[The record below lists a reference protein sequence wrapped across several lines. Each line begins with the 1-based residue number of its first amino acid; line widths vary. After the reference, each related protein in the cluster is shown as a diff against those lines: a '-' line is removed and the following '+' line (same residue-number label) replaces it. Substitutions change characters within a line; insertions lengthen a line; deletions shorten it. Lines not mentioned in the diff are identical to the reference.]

1 MGLTV
6 NLWVVGSFPIGTT
19 FDLMNS
25 RHLMKINVSSLPI
38 GSKILVFIFLLSGI
52 AHLVNPGV
60 FEALIPPV
68 LGNESL
74 WILGSGI
81 AEIAAA
87 LGILTK
93 QEWAPKFTALI
104 LLIIWVGN
112 WWYAIDVTFN
122 LESSWV
128 LTLGAWLRLP
138 LQIPLI
144 QWAMRTP
151 VK

>member
-1 MGLTV
+1 MNI
-6 NLWVVGSFPIGTT
+6 NLN
-19 FDLMNS
+19 D
-25 RHLMKINVSSLPI
+25 LPI
-38 GSKILVFIFLLSGI
+38 GSKILVFIFLLSGTL
-52 AHLVNPGV
+52 HLVNPGV

-74 WILGSGI
+74 WIAVSGG
-81 AEIAAA
+81 AEIIAA

-93 QEWAPKFTALI
+93 QKWAPKFTALI

-122 LESSWV
+122 LESSWF
-128 LTLGAWLRLP
+128 LILGSWLRLP

-144 QWAMRTP
+144 QWALRSP

>member
-1 MGLTV
+1 MNI
-6 NLWVVGSFPIGTT
+6 NLN
-19 FDLMNS
+19 D
-25 RHLMKINVSSLPI
+25 LPI
-38 GSKILVFIFLLSGI
+38 GSKILVFIFLLSGTV
-52 AHLVNPGV
+52 HLVNPGV

-74 WILGSGI
+74 WIAVSGV
-81 AEIAAA
+81 AEIIAA

-93 QEWAPKFTALI
+93 QKWAPKFTALI

-122 LESSWV
+122 LESSWF
-128 LTLGAWLRLP
+128 LILGSWLRLP

-144 QWAMRTP
+144 QWALRSP

>member
-1 MGLTV
+1 MKV
-6 NLWVVGSFPIGTT
+6 NLS
-19 FDLMNS
+19 N
-25 RHLMKINVSSLPI
+25 LPI
-38 GSKILVFIFLLSGI
+38 GSKILVFIFLLSGTV
-52 AHLVNPGV
+52 HLVNPGV

-74 WILGSGI
+74 WIAASGA
-81 AEIAAA
+81 AEIIAA

-93 QEWAPKFTALI
+93 QRWAPKFTALI

-122 LESSWV
+122 LESSWF
-128 LTLGAWLRLP
+128 LILGSWLRLP

-144 QWAMRTP
+144 QWALRSP